1 MPNLG
6 ERRVIYN
13 RVNKEIDQTVGMRR
27 LLYIDHRT
35 GFIAVIKFDSIFC
48 DESFKGKEAFKRVF
62 AFFVLNPDSRLNSL
76 GFKVYFDHAVAHSKA
91 VKILLFLFIYI
102 FFYLFIYII

>member
-13 RVNKEIDQTVGMRR
+13 RANKEIDQTVSMHV

-35 GFIAVIKFDSIFC
+35 GFITVIKFDSILC
-48 DESFKGKEAFKRVF
+48 DESFKGKEAFKRVM
-62 AFFVLNPDSRLNSL
+62 
-76 GFKVYFDHAVAHSKA
+76 YF
-91 VKILLFLFIYI
+91 LC
-102 FFYLFIYII
+102 